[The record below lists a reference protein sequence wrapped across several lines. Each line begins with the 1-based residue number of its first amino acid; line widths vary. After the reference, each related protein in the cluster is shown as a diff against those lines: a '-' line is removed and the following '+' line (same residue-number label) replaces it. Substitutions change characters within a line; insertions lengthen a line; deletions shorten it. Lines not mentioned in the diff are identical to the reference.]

1 MFSWLRKVREK
12 RESGR
17 GGADEHGTASAGRGS
32 GSDGHGAAPAGG
44 GSGAGEPAANAAS
57 RVIDDAGRDTA
68 SASRCDDSAAT
79 ATEKNGAP
87 SAAEPKKAEAV
98 DDPYALPDPPE
109 ELPRHLGGPI
119 ADMSEVAATYDTP
132 EPVRLF
138 LVFDGTVQGVGF
150 RWTTQSLARKVGVT
164 GWVRNMDDGTVQAEM
179 QGAGHDICRVLCAM
193 RGQFIDAWS
202 NYEVLRRMKFHFVI
216 TRCERLNPREG
227 ETDFNVRF

>member
-1 MFSWLRKVREK
+1 MFSWFRKAREK
-12 RESGR
+12 RESGH

-32 GSDGHGAAPAGG
+32 GSDGHGAAPAGR

-57 RVIDDAGRDTA
+57 RVIDDADRDAA
-68 SASRCDDSAAT
+68 SAGRRDGSVAT
-79 ATEKNGAP
+79 APEKNGAP
-87 SAAEPKKAEAV
+87 SAAEPKKAKAV